1 MTAYRKFLLTQLPP
15 LKKIRVYTHT
25 LFLNCINENNLFLG
39 QSSTHA
45 IVWAKLIMSN
55 GEDHGLH
62 AFVVNIR
69 DPKTMLSYPGVI
81 VGDLGEK
88 AGLNGVDNG

>member
-1 MTAYRKFLLTQLPP
+1 M
-15 LKKIRVYTHT
+15 
-25 LFLNCINENNLFLG
+25 N
-39 QSSTHA
+39 
-45 IVWAKLIMSN
+45 N

-69 DPKTMLSYPGVI
+69 DPKTMLPYPGVL

-88 AGLNGVDNG
+88 ASLNGVDNGFIMFDNYCIPKESLLGKTGNINANGEYVSPFKDKSKRLGNIIIHSL

>member
-1 MTAYRKFLLTQLPP
+1 M
-15 LKKIRVYTHT
+15 
-25 LFLNCINENNLFLG
+25 NNDDD
-39 QSSTHA
+39 Q
-45 IVWAKLIMSN
+45 
-55 GEDHGLH
+55 GLH

-69 DPKTMLSYPGVI
+69 DPKTMLPLPGVI